1 MYSSCTLRVIYAF
14 GIIHLQDSNMQ
25 RLLSP
30 SFSPLIAAPS
40 FRTMPTAL
48 PAVSATIAQ
57 RPRDVEMSLPPQGL
71 YDSREALFRAIQ
83 AWAQPRGYAFISGK
97 SKHTPG
103 SNRTKVWFSCD
114 RCYKPQRDPSN
125 SKTNTRGTGCQFSVI
140 GVETVDKQG
149 WELKHR
155 PEAKYSTHNHGP
167 SDNPAAHPS
176 FRRMPP
182 TTRNLNSILH
192 TSGK

>member
-1 MYSSCTLRVIYAF
+1 
-14 GIIHLQDSNMQ
+14 MQ
-25 RLLSP
+25 RPLW
-30 SFSPLIAAPS
+30 SPLIAAPTFQTIS
-40 FRTMPTAL
+40 TAL
-48 PAVSATIAQ
+48 PAISAPIVQ
-57 RPRDVEMSLPPQGL
+57 RARDVEMSLPPQGA
-71 YDSREALFRAIQ
+71 YTSKEALFRAIQ
-83 AWAQPRGYAFISGK
+83 AWAQPRGYAFVSGK

-149 WELKHR
+149 WEVKHR
-155 PEAKYSTHNHGP
+155 PEAKYITHNHGP
-167 SDNPAAHPS
+167 SDNAAGHPS

-182 TTRNLNSILH
+182 ATRNLNSILH
-192 TSGK
+192 AAGK